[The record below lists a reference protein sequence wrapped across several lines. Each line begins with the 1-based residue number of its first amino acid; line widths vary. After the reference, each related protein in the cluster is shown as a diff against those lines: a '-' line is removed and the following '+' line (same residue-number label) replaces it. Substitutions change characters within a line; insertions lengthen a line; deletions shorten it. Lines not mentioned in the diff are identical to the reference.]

1 MILKRYI
8 VSDMQEGME
17 KIKKELGSEA
27 VILSSKQIKKKG
39 IKGLFSKPKL
49 EVVAAYD
56 DKEISIQKSDISP
69 ISARRRATVKT
80 AANAYK
86 PSEPTPA
93 AVSELESK
101 ITNIDNMLNTF
112 LKRFDN
118 NYNDKFAN
126 YSKNVRAFASGLLE
140 NEVKEDIVY
149 RLCDE
154 VCAEVKN
161 ADIEEKAAIEKTVR
175 NYLGEKSPVALKS
188 GAPTVIMF
196 IGTTGVGKTT
206 TLSKMATLFAMQ
218 QGKDIAIIT
227 TDTYKI
233 ASSEQLKIYSEI
245 LEVPLFVAHSNADI
259 PQQMERFKDKD
270 IIFIDTGKCPDEQM
284 YKNQITELIQMT
296 SPDEIY
302 LVVSASTNYR
312 FCSKTLSDY
321 SYVDDYKFII
331 TKTDEAMSLGT
342 LFNLRSLSPK
352 KIAYLTCGQILTE
365 DIDEYSADYVLE
377 KLFSEKQ

>member
-39 IKGLFSKPKL
+39 IKGWFSKPKL

-56 DKEISIQKSDISP
+56 DKEISIHKSDAPP
-69 ISARRRATVKT
+69 ISAKRRTTVTT

-86 PSEPTPA
+86 RPEQQP

-126 YSKNVRAFASGLLE
+126 YSKGVRAFASTLLE

-149 RLCDE
+149 KLCDE
-154 VCAEVKN
+154 VCAAVKN
-161 ADIEEKAAIEKTVR
+161 GDIEEKEAIEKTVSD
-175 NYLGEKSPVALKS
+175 YLGDKSPVVLKK

-218 QGKDIAIIT
+218 QGKNIAIIT

-245 LEVPLFVAHSNADI
+245 LEVPLSVAHSNADI
-259 PQQMERFKDKD
+259 PGEMEKYKDKD

-284 YKNQITELIQMT
+284 YRKQICELIEMT
-296 SPDEIY
+296 KPDEIY
-302 LVVSASTNYR
+302 LAVSASTNYR

-321 SYVDDYKFII
+321 SYVENYKFII

-352 KIAYLTCGQILTE
+352 PIAYLTCGQILTE
-365 DIDEYSADYVLE
+365 DIDEYSADYVLK
-377 KLFSEKQ
+377 KLFAEKQ